1 MLSRSVLRRFS
12 QCAAMTSKT
21 VMPRQITLQSNK
33 TLSCTQKR
41 FISLSFKLNSDG
53 SEQTPTIETRLEGIL
68 ITLKLNILLY
78 VKKLVKLPIVKVC
91 HEKLKTGKNKLCSK
105 TLQIFLFSE
114 A

>member
-33 TLSCTQKR
+33 TLSSTQKR

-53 SEQTPTIETRLEGIL
+53 SEQTPTIETRLEGIH
-68 ITLKLNILLY
+68 ITLSLNILLPC
-78 VKKLVKLPIVKVC
+78 KKTREITGCQIVPWK
-91 HEKLKTGKNKLCSK
+91 
-105 TLQIFLFSE
+105 

>member
-1 MLSRSVLRRFS
+1 MLSRSVLRRVS
-12 QCAAMTSKT
+12 QCAAMSSKT

-68 ITLKLNILLY
+68 IYFVVKYFVALS
-78 VKKLVKLPIVKVC
+78 KKLVKLPIVKLC
-91 HEKLKTGKNKLCSK
+91 HEKLKTGKADYL
-105 TLQIFLFSE
+105 IM
-114 A
+114 

>member
-33 TLSCTQKR
+33 TLSSTQKR

-53 SEQTPTIETRLEGIL
+53 SEQTPTIETRLEGIH
-68 ITLKLNILLY
+68 ITLFLNISLPC
-78 VKKLVKLPIVKVC
+78 KKTREITGCQIVPWK
-91 HEKLKTGKNKLCSK
+91 
-105 TLQIFLFSE
+105 